1 MSDQN
6 ANVQVQAE
14 KKGFTFGF
22 SKTKPKINLSQ
33 NEKAKEF
40 QSEPNK
46 PESNIELIKSIEGKK
61 VNTVNKPSEDEK
73 KKPLIIPCA
82 KNNLIFDIKREEIR
96 NNKIKAEQ
104 ENGISNVIELS
115 QKPLELNGKID
126 DLTAIAALI
135 ADSKKKLDEN
145 DKVEL
150 KIPLTEEEE
159 SEKFRVEEP
168 DYEKI
173 DLEKFGLAALR
184 GMGWSEKSGMGKSN
198 KRSIAVYEPEL
209 RPKGLGLG
217 AGSGTK
223 KLRPGEKESDSKSVQ
238 ESSSL
243 KYVKGAYVQILS
255 GKHANEY
262 GQIVSFDDG
271 LNRIIVKLASDDS
284 TISLIQNYSKLLSK
298 NEYLDATE
306 RKGHRK

>member
-1 MSDQN
+1 MSDKN
-6 ANVQVQAE
+6 AAVQVQTE

-33 NEKAKEF
+33 TEKAKEF
-40 QSEPNK
+40 QLETNK
-46 PESNIELIKSIEGKK
+46 PDSNIELIKSIEGKK
-61 VNTVNKPSEDEK
+61 VNTVNKSADDEK

-104 ENGISNVIELS
+104 ENASSSQTEAVQPPLIS
-115 QKPLELNGKID
+115 NGKID
-126 DLTAIAALI
+126 DMAAIAALI
-135 ADSKKKLDEN
+135 ADSKKKLEEK
-145 DKVEL
+145 DKVDL
-150 KIPLTEEEE
+150 KIPLTEEEK
-159 SEKFRVEEP
+159 SEKARVEEP

-173 DLEKFGLAALR
+173 DLEKFGIAALR
-184 GMGWSEKSGMGKSN
+184 GMGWSEKSGMGLSN

-223 KLRPGEKESDSKSVQ
+223 KLRPGETESEAKPAQ
-238 ESSSL
+238 ESSL
-243 KYVKGAYVQILS
+243 KYVKGAYVQVLN

-262 GQIVSFDDG
+262 GQIVSFDDD
-271 LNRIIVKLASDDS
+271 LNRIIVKLASDDT
-284 TISLIQNYSKLLSK
+284 TISLIQNYTKLLSK
-298 NEYLDATE
+298 NDYLDATE
-306 RKGHRK
+306 RRGHRK